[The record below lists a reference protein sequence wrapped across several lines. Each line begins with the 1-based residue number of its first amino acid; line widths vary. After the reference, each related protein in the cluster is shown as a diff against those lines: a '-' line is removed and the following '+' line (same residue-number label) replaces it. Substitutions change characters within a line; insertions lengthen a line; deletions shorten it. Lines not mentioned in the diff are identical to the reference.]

1 VEVPQILAHLP
12 SKGFQTLLNGLHLG
26 SLLRGDLLT
35 QIGQRRNG
43 LSQKKAQRLTMGSDF
58 VRVLHG
64 LFKSAQALDDGVG
77 VALGPRV
84 PYRGDGSG

>member
-1 VEVPQILAHLP
+1 
-12 SKGFQTLLNGLHLG
+12 
-26 SLLRGDLLT
+26 
-35 QIGQRRNG
+35 
-43 LSQKKAQRLTMGSDF
+43 MGSDF